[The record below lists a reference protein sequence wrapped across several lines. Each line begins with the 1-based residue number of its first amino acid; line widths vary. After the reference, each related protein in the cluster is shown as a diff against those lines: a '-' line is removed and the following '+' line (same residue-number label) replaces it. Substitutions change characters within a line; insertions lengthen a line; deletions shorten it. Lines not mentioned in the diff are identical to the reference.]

1 MKISTKQYA
10 NALYELTEGKDE
22 SQIDDLITR
31 FVAQMKKMGDIK
43 KAKEVVNQFEAIY
56 NKKNGIVKAVVTTTR
71 KLTDTEN
78 DEVIEFIK
86 KKYNVANVEMDTV
99 IDKNIKGG
107 IIIKVGDEVL
117 DGSVNGRLNK
127 LKLSLNQ

>member
-22 SQIDDLITR
+22 SQIDDLITK

-78 DEVIEFIK
+78 DEVMEFIK
-86 KKYNVANVEMDTV
+86 KKYNVANVEIDTV
-99 IDKNIKGG
+99 IDKSIKGG

>member
-22 SQIDDLITR
+22 SQIDDLITK